1 MSPMATYCS
10 SEVSLKGLQ
19 PVRAS
24 LWYLLSLR
32 CQNIYRVGM
41 QLATCHWQNRKTAV
55 PKAADSHPAGFS
67 EGRAMH
73 IVERLAIDMPYRQ
86 ASAGCL
92 YIADVERVSAGHM

>member
-1 MSPMATYCS
+1 
-10 SEVSLKGLQ
+10 
-19 PVRAS
+19 
-24 LWYLLSLR
+24 
-32 CQNIYRVGM
+32 M

-86 ASAGCL
+86 ASVVCL
-92 YIADVERVSAGHM
+92 CIADVEQVLAGYV